1 MKYYK
6 MIYNGNDAQDKRH
19 IGCQEIFNNSMPDY
33 TVCTG
38 EYVAQWDSNITF
50 VCNDTNENMVADW
63 LSNPLGWCVVS
74 KRFVNT
80 VADLENGAIQY
91 LPIKIKT
98 VHKQMCAEEYFV
110 ANVITVLDAID
121 YTNSLCFELMK
132 NRSVIKYA
140 LKNDIISGN
149 HIFKVKEDIMSKS
162 TFVSA
167 DFKKAIQKAGLF
179 GFSFTEVK
187 VV

>member
-1 MKYYK
+1 M
-6 MIYNGNDAQDKRH
+6 NFDVT
-19 IGCQEIFNNSMPDY
+19 E
-33 TVCTG
+33 
-38 EYVAQWDSNITF
+38 
-50 VCNDTNENMVADW
+50 
-63 LSNPLGWCVVS
+63 L
-74 KRFVNT
+74 
-80 VADLENGAIQY
+80 
-91 LPIKIKT
+91 
-98 VHKQMCAEEYFV
+98 AEEYFV

-167 DFKKAIQKAGLF
+167 DFKKAIQKAGLL